1 MAKRAYKKVAG
12 LLAVLMLLALVCGVA
27 VACSQGD
34 YKVTFYDGETVIAE
48 KWVNDGERVQEFT
61 PEDEGYTK
69 EGYIFGGWYATA
81 DFTFDWSF
89 DTAITQDTNVY
100 SMWSSSAE
108 DTRQWLIAGSS
119 SVGGP
124 LAAIGWNGGPV
135 EGENGNIL
143 TKTAGKNEFTIT
155 STCMSAISGS
165 SAFKMPMA
173 SGIQTIPAAAVRA
186 AANIWPKTSI

>member
-108 DTRQWLIAGSS
+108 DTRQ
-119 SVGGP
+119 
-124 LAAIGWNGGPV
+124 
-135 EGENGNIL
+135 
-143 TKTAGKNEFTIT
+143 
-155 STCMSAISGS
+155 
-165 SAFKMPMA
+165 
-173 SGIQTIPAAAVRA
+173 
-186 AANIWPKTSI
+186 